1 MRTTVFLALAGA
13 SLLACG
19 TSSGAQQPRSTDVR
33 ADSPVA
39 TAHPYE
45 LKGKVKSVTGG
56 VLGVGKGVT
65 IARDDAP
72 SVRLHVEDGTH
83 IKLDGQVARL
93 SDLREGDEVRAL
105 FDFRESTPVAI
116 EIEAKKR

>member
-1 MRTTVFLALAGA
+1 MRKTTLLALAGA
-13 SLLACG
+13 CLAACG
-19 TSSGAQQPRSTDVR
+19 TSGGAQQPRSAEVR
-33 ADSPVA
+33 TDSPVA
-39 TAHPYE
+39 TSHPYE
-45 LKGKVKSVTGG
+45 VKGKVRSVSGG
-56 VLGVGKGVT
+56 LLGVGQGVT

-72 SVRLHVEDGTH
+72 AIRLHVEEGTRV
-83 IKLDGQVARL
+83 KLEGQVARL